1 MRDSALAPPSLLSSL
16 SPAPL
21 QSPVLHHSHTHP
33 CAARSPKERNTAAA
47 VLHWVSA
54 IYDCED
60 PKCNKSSKHPD
71 NCRTHNTCTME
82 YGPDIQKITAM
93 NYEPCD
99 RCKAY
104 FAAGGKPVRR

>member
-1 MRDSALAPPSLLSSL
+1 MSTPAPSLCLSDLSSALA
-16 SPAPL
+16 
-21 QSPVLHHSHTHP
+21 HSEGTQHRGCGHY
-33 CAARSPKERNTAAA
+33 

-71 NCRTHNTCTME
+71 SCGTHNTCTME

-93 NYEPCD
+93 NYEPCE

-104 FAAGGKPVRR
+104 FAAGGKAVRRY